1 MKIYLYRP
9 NFKLTTPISTFPLK
23 KPLKRRIWGKKNGT
37 YLAPPPTNTT
47 QIQKKKHIVTQSNN
61 RVTNDTNIA
70 SFTTECNDFPEN
82 LTEYGADRAINVKL
96 QRNKLKQLVQ
106 FCVQIYLDPEIHC
119 YHWVYSLA

>member
-1 MKIYLYRP
+1 M
-9 NFKLTTPISTFPLK
+9 
-23 KPLKRRIWGKKNGT
+23 
-37 YLAPPPTNTT
+37 
-47 QIQKKKHIVTQSNN
+47 QKKETYSDN

-106 FCVQIYLDPEIHC
+106 ICVQIYYDLEIPC

>member
-9 NFKLTTPISTFPLK
+9 NFKLTTPIQTFPLK

-47 QIQKKKHIVTQSNN
+47 QIQKKETYSDN

-70 SFTTECNDFPEN
+70 SFTTECNDSPEN

-106 FCVQIYLDPEIHC
+106 FCVQIYLDLEIYC

>member
-1 MKIYLYRP
+1 M
-9 NFKLTTPISTFPLK
+9 TTPISTFPLK
-23 KPLKRRIWGKKNGT
+23 KPLKRPIWGKKNCS

-47 QIQKKKHIVTQSNN
+47 QIQKKETYSDN

-70 SFTTECNDFPEN
+70 SFTTKCNDSPEN
-82 LTEYGADRAINVKL
+82 LTKFGADRAINVKL

-106 FCVQIYLDPEIHC
+106 FCVQIYLDLEIHC

>member
-82 LTEYGADRAINVKL
+82 LTKYGADRAINVKL
-96 QRNKLKQLVQ
+96 
-106 FCVQIYLDPEIHC
+106 
-119 YHWVYSLA
+119 